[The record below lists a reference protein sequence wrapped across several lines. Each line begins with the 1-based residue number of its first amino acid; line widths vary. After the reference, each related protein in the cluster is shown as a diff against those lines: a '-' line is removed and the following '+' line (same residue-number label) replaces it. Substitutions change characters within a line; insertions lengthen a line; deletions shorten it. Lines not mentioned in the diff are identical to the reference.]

1 MAAAT
6 EAGAACDMSRADA
19 FATEVMS
26 RTEALS
32 LEVADVTGLID
43 DVTRFVEQQLP
54 LFNHLLGVAGEM
66 TNSVQGIG
74 QASSATTSVVEAAH
88 GRMDESRLVVSKAI
102 GNIQTLAE
110 GVSRIEHRL
119 EGLEGSLKRVTVI
132 ARDIETIARQT
143 NLLALNA
150 TIEAAR
156 AGDAGKGFAVVA
168 GEVKNLSNQTAKAT
182 SEINETVRVLASAL
196 TQVIDESN
204 QSISMAGQ
212 VNDGVAGINGTM
224 DNFVQSISAVEGQII
239 NISGAASATVT
250 HCENVIGE
258 VKTLVAGVK
267 TATENLQV
275 ADKRISALR
284 DLSETMITFI
294 AESGFRT
301 ADTPIIEVVVST
313 AKKMGEL
320 LEAAV
325 DSGEISMADLFDENY
340 VPIQGTNPIQ
350 HMTKFVHLTDKLFVS
365 IQEPLL
371 EFNSKIAF
379 AAAVDRNAFL
389 PTHNLKISKPQGAD
403 PAWNNANCR
412 NRRIF
417 NDRTGLSAGRNT
429 RPFLVQTYRR
439 DMGNKTFVMM
449 KDVSAPIFVKGKHWG
464 GMRIGYKI

>member
-1 MAAAT
+1 MAAAV
-6 EAGAACDMSRADA
+6 EAGAAYDVSRADA
-19 FATEVMS
+19 FAMEVMS

-88 GRMDESRLVVSKAI
+88 GRMDESRQVVSKAVV
-102 GNIQTLAE
+102 NIQTLAD

-119 EGLEGSLKRVTVI
+119 EGLEGSLKRVTAI

-156 AGDAGKGFAVVA
+156 AGEAGKGFAVVA

-182 SEINETVRVLASAL
+182 SEINETVRALTSAL

-204 QSISMAGQ
+204 QSIAMAGQ

-224 DNFVQSISAVEGQII
+224 DSFVESISSVEKQIGSI
-239 NISGAASATVT
+239 AGAASVTVT
-250 HCENVIGE
+250 HCENVINE

-275 ADKRISALR
+275 ADKRIAAVR
-284 DLSETMITFI
+284 DQGEAMITFI

-301 ADTPIIEVVVST
+301 GDTPLIEVVIDT
-313 AKKMGEL
+313 AKKMGEA

-325 DSGEISMADLFDENY
+325 DKGEITLADLFDENY
-340 VPIQGTNPIQ
+340 APIQGTNPVQ
-350 HMTKFVHLTDKLFVS
+350 HMTKFTHITDRLFVPL
-365 IQEPLL
+365 QEPLL
-371 EFNSKIAF
+371 EINSKIAF
-379 AAAVDRNAFL
+379 AAAVDRNAYL
-389 PTHNLKISKPQGAD
+389 PTHNLKCSKPQGAD
-403 PAWNNANCR
+403 PVWNNANCR

-417 NDRTGLSAGRNT
+417 NDRTGLAAGRNT
-429 RPFLVQTYRR
+429 KPFLVQTYRR

-449 KDVSAPIFVKGKHWG
+449 KDFSAPIFVKGKHWG